1 MTDGEATPKLA
12 FLIAGMARSGTTL
25 VQRMASELESV
36 WVPAETHF
44 WRHAPAL
51 SERYTWPLDRDGASD
66 AIAWLRSKDHFREL
80 DFDIDRAL
88 DAIGPEAFLW
98 DLFRGIVTALA
109 PPDYEILGEKTP
121 DHLLW
126 AEQLLDGVPE
136 LKLIGVVRDPREV
149 LRSHRS
155 VPWGIHDPAPFA
167 EKWVHHA
174 RCLDDCRRLFPDRVL
189 AFRYE
194 DVVASPDEAR
204 SVIAKFLGVTES
216 FEDVTELQDSLFP
229 SSEWWKARS
238 LGPIEKQPDTWQE
251 ELSER
256 DVQIIEQRASS
267 EMQVWGYSSS
277 NHDRGFDLVFPVSAR
292 DMRRSSRQASLQTAP
307 LTAAHLEAWNR
318 SDKVRARSWQNR
330 ATELQESL
338 RKTEAQLRAAGDW
351 QHQAKE
357 LRESLAHLRRVHDET
372 RQALSDWKVRAESL
386 ETALEEATRNLS
398 EARSQL
404 AEARGWKARAS
415 ELQTAQLRSEIRRLE
430 AEKRYRL
437 TSWRLRR
444 LRARRWWRMAGV
456 LSRWR
461 RAPWK
466 VWTLV
471 KEGAQ
476 TAFGKSALPS
486 RPDLERLDIRIQRL
500 RDQLRSKQ
508 QTATPEG
515 LEAARSKQRTATPEG
530 LEAAR
535 RAFNEGA
542 YERALDLLD
551 RLPKELRES
560 AEALSLANGC
570 YVRMGELTSGL
581 QTIRKL
587 RRAKPDPKF
596 ALQERF
602 QLGRLIE
609 TDPQW
614 LPEVGLPKP
623 SQRITPSENVVL
635 HVLKES
641 LPFYERG
648 YTMRSHTTLLAQKQ
662 AGFEPRVVTSLGFP
676 RNDGFEEFPLYEEID
691 GIPHHRLD
699 LGPFYPVREVPF
711 DHLLSDQAM
720 LTAMLATEM
729 RPALIQAGSGYRG
742 YETAL
747 VGLAVA
753 KYLEVPMIYEIR
765 SFLEHTWTGEL
776 ERAEEGEYYDR
787 RYQQEIRCLTEANHI
802 ITIADS
808 MRAEIIGRGIP
819 AEKISVVPNV
829 VDVNRFKPRPKS
841 QELLGRHSL
850 NGSQVIGYISNLGF
864 REGID
869 NLIRAVGLLRDS
881 GLDVKC
887 LVVGDGPERD
897 RLSALVDELGL
908 GDHVVLTGHV
918 PNSEILDYYAAIDL
932 FVIPRIDDRAA
943 RLVTPLKP
951 LEAMAMGI
959 PVIAADLPA
968 LRELVSPGERGEVFR
983 PSDPEHLADIAGDL
997 LVDDDRRM
1005 KYAAAGRAWVESDR
1019 TVEANA
1025 HRYASILRSVLEQ
1038 Q

>member
-109 PPDYEILGEKTP
+109 PPDYEILGEKPP

-216 FEDVTELQDSLFP
+216 FEDVTELRDSLFS

-267 EMQVWGYSSS
+267 EMQTWGYSPQSS
-277 NHDRGFDLVFPVSAR
+277 DGVDVVLPISAR
-292 DMRRSSRQASLQTAP
+292 EVRQASRRASLQTAP

-372 RQALSDWKVRAESL
+372 RQALSDWKVRAKSL

-500 RDQLRSKQ
+500 RDQL
-508 QTATPEG
+508 
-515 LEAARSKQRTATPEG
+515 RSKQRTATPEG

-676 RNDGFEEFPLYEEID
+676 RNDGFEDFPLYEDID

-1019 TVEANA
+1019 TLEANA

>member
-372 RQALSDWKVRAESL
+372 RKALSDWKVRAESL

-500 RDQLRSKQ
+500 RDQL
-508 QTATPEG
+508 
-515 LEAARSKQRTATPEG
+515 RSKQRTATPEG

-841 QELLGRHSL
+841 QALLGRHSL